1 MRREQDARGREIL
14 VAGYPR
20 GPLPPV
26 ASWTPVQR
34 VDGMHSLGVG
44 GVHRLRAVQ
53 GQEGDAI
60 VALHREVLVLGIWV
74 RLLLAGHG
82 CCCGPFAC
90 RNRYSAAASVLIP
103 HWRTIS
109 SMVRAVSSWAMS
121 TMSPA

>member
-14 VAGYPR
+14 VAGDWR
-20 GPLPPV
+20 GPLSPE

-34 VDGMHSLGVG
+34 VDDMHSLGVG
-44 GVHRLRAVQ
+44 GVHCLGAVQ

-60 VALHREVLVLGIWV
+60 VALHREVVLGIWV

>member
-14 VAGYPR
+14 VAGDWR
-20 GPLPPV
+20 GPLSPE

-34 VDGMHSLGVG
+34 VDDMHSLGVG

-74 RLLLAGHG
+74 RLLLAGRS
-82 CCCGPFAC
+82 PLVMVV
-90 RNRYSAAASVLIP
+90 AAAPLPVVIVTPLLP
-103 HWRTIS
+103 RC
-109 SMVRAVSSWAMS
+109 
-121 TMSPA
+121 